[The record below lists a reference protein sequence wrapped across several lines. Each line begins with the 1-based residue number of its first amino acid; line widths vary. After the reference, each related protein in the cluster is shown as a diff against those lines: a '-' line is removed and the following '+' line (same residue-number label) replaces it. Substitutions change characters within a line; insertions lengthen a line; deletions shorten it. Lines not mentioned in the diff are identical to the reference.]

1 MQPNKVD
8 EALQLFAALQDELQL
23 EARERDANQVA
34 RVASAEPLLRASWR
48 QSGSVRRS
56 ATSAPF
62 LVPPPSSASSSSQQ
76 PPSSVAGLQ
85 RKLQVAD
92 DIMRRLH
99 AKNQKLLQRL
109 TAARRAAEDAA
120 KGTVKQLRE
129 KLQQREEEVRQ
140 LRRRL
145 HEFEQKAEGSCG
157 GASGGAVVTLLTLR
171 VRQMEK
177 QYNRLL
183 EVKLA
188 DALRESSVKRID
200 TEVRELF
207 MLMKRRII
215 ADARHHEAE
224 VLLLNEALLESERRL
239 ATVPGAGAGSGA

>member
-1 MQPNKVD
+1 MQPNKAD

-23 EARERDANQVA
+23 ETRKRDANRAA

-48 QSGSVRRS
+48 QSGDVRRA
-56 ATSAPF
+56 ATSGPL
-62 LVPPPSSASSSSQQ
+62 LVPLPSSASSSQQ

-99 AKNQKLLQRL
+99 AKNQKLLQCL
-109 TAARRAAEDAA
+109 AAVRRAEEDVAE
-120 KGTVKQLRE
+120 GTVKQLRE
-129 KLQQREEEVRQ
+129 KLQQREKEVRQ
-140 LRRRL
+140 LRHRL
-145 HEFEQKAEGSCG
+145 HESEQKAEGS
-157 GASGGAVVTLLTLR
+157 SGGAAIALLTLR

-183 EVKLA
+183 EAKLT
-188 DALRESSVKRID
+188 DTLKESSVKGID

-207 MLMKRRII
+207 MLMKNRII

-224 VLLLNEALLESERRL
+224 VLLLNEALLEAERRL